1 MPTRPGRGH
10 RGRDRGGVVIELAIL
25 GPLIIIAIFGAAQVG
40 TYFTARA
47 LALTAAQ
54 AAVTA
59 ERQHDAQP
67 GDGQAHAEQFLDQAG
82 DWLADPQVSDPIYGD
97 DQVTYVVTGT
107 AISLLPGITWEIQ
120 QTAHGRLEQF
130 TTNDG

>member
-1 MPTRPGRGH
+1 MPSRPGRGH
-10 RGRDRGGVVIELAIL
+10 RDRGGVVIELAIL

-67 GDGQAHAEQFLDQAG
+67 GDGQAHAEQFLEQAG

-97 DQVTYVVTGT
+97 GEVTYVVTGT

-130 TTNDG
+130 TTDDD

>member
-1 MPTRPGRGH
+1 MPTRAGIGH
-10 RGRDRGGVVIELAIL
+10 RGRDSGGVVIELAIL

-82 DWLADPQVSDPIYGD
+82 DWLADPQVSEPIYGD
-97 DQVTYVVTGT
+97 DQVTYAVTGT
-107 AISLLPGITWEIQ
+107 AISLVPGISWEIQ

-130 TTNDG
+130 STG